1 MNDFTT
7 DARRFRLLLAEDE
20 DDHAYLVERSIAS
33 APIPVELIRVCDG
46 VEALDYL
53 NRQGEFA
60 LAEPPDLLLLDLKLP
75 GVNGLELLEEI
86 SQLPRFA
93 ALPKVMFST
102 SVAHR
107 DVKRAYELGANSY
120 LKKPMEFTDFKHMIS
135 ALCLYW
141 GVWNQVPPIDQSNYE
156 K

>member
-1 MNDFTT
+1 M
-7 DARRFRLLLAEDE
+7 LLLAEDE
-20 DDHAYLVERSIAS
+20 DDHACLVERSLAC
-33 APIPVELIRVCDG
+33 APIPVELTRVRDG
-46 VEALDYL
+46 GEALDYL

-75 GVNGLELLEEI
+75 GVSGLELLEEI

-93 ALPKVMFST
+93 ALPKVVYST

-107 DVKRAYELGANSY
+107 DVQLAYELGASSY
-120 LKKPMEFTDFKHMIS
+120 LKKPMEFTDFKQMIS